1 MEYVRKIYHGK
12 ILENARVAGMEVD
25 ILLPELRL
33 GIEYDGLYYHSTLK
47 VKPDYHIEKLK
58 IINKAGYR
66 LINIFEDEW
75 HDHIDNVKEFLKSA
89 ISGNMTISQY
99 SAYYSNAQIR
109 LGSGEL
115 YQDFRWL
122 DFTQKS
128 LFADDYIEKEM
139 VSPLKFICYDSHRDI
154 ASHGKKREFE
164 VYDCGGIIWKHK

>member
-1 MEYVRKIYHGK
+1 MEI
-12 ILENARVAGMEVD
+12 D
-25 ILLPELRL
+25 ILIPELRL

-75 HDHIDNVKEFLKSA
+75 HTRMDDVKEFLKA
-89 ISGNMTISQY
+89 TISGNISLSEY
-99 SAYYSNAQIR
+99 LVKYSNAQIK
-109 LGSGEL
+109 LDSGDV

-122 DFTQKS
+122 DFTQKF
-128 LFADDYIEKEM
+128 LFFDDYIEKEL
-139 VSPLKFICYDSHRDI
+139 VNPLKFICYDNHRDI
-154 ASHGKKREFE
+154 VSHGKKREFE